1 MRGFLFVLILLL
13 VASCSDSEMQEGTVF
28 NYNESNGISSLD
40 PAFARNLEIM
50 WACNQLFDG
59 LVDLDSSLTIQ
70 ASLAKSWDIS
80 PDGKTYTFHLRNDA
94 YFHESEVF
102 ESKSSA
108 KIVAQDFVY
117 SFSRILDDKLASPGR
132 WVFNQVDFDTN
143 GGFSAPNDSTF
154 VIQLKQA
161 FPPFLGLLTTQY
173 CNVIPEE
180 AVVKYGED
188 FRSKPVGSGPFQFA
202 FWLEEVALV
211 FHKNPN
217 YWRKDAQG
225 TQLPYLDAVK
235 IDFVR
240 DMGAEFQGLLKG
252 EYDFMSGIHAS
263 YKDELLSMTGDLRD
277 NFDDIKFQKTAFIKT
292 DYLGILVDEDPELGG
307 LAMLRDQRVR
317 QAINY
322 AIDRDKMVRYLR
334 NNTVYPADKGFIPRG
349 MPPFD
354 DSAGYGYSYDPD
366 RALALLEEA
375 GYPSGKGMETI
386 EISTTGD
393 YVDLMEFIQ
402 HELSQIGIP
411 VSINVLQSGP
421 HREMVA
427 KSRLPVFRK
436 SWFAD
441 YADAENFLAL
451 FYSENF
457 CPSGPN
463 YTHYK
468 SARFDSL
475 FVKAGHELN
484 DGIRLKLYREMDSL
498 VMEQSPI
505 IPLYYDQ
512 VSHFVRKEITGL
524 QTNPVNMIDL
534 STVKKAQ

>member
-1 MRGFLFVLILLL
+1 MRGFFIFLLL
-13 VASCSDSEMQEGTVF
+13 LSVLSCSSSKEQEGVVF
-28 NYNESNGISSLD
+28 NYNESNGITSLD
-40 PAFARNLEIM
+40 PAFARNLENM
-50 WACNQLFDG
+50 WACNQIFDG
-59 LVDLDSSLTIQ
+59 LVDLDSSLIVQ
-70 ASLAKSWDIS
+70 PSIAKSWSIS
-80 PDGKTYTFHLRNDA
+80 EDGRQYTFQLRNDV

-102 ESKSSA
+102 ENSNSA
-108 KIVAQDFVY
+108 KITASDFVY
-117 SFSRILDDKLASPGR
+117 SFNRILDDKIASPGR
-132 WVFNQVDFDTN
+132 WVFNQVDTDAN
-143 GGFSAPNDSTF
+143 GGFKALNDSTLL
-154 VIQLKQA
+154 IQLKDA

-180 AVVKYGED
+180 AIKAYGED

-202 FWLEEVALV
+202 FWMEDVALV
-211 FHKNPN
+211 FHKNRK
-217 YWRKDAQG
+217 YWKKDAQG
-225 TQLPYLDAVK
+225 IRLPYIDAVK

-252 EYDFMSGIHAS
+252 NYDFMSGIHAS
-263 YKDELLSMTGDLRD
+263 YKDELLSMNGELRAD
-277 NFDDIKFQKTAFIKT
+277 FEDIKFQKTAFIKT

-307 LAMLRDQRVR
+307 LAMLRDVRVR

-322 AIDRDKMVRYLR
+322 AIDREKMVRYLR

-354 DSAGYGYSYDPD
+354 AHAGYGYSYNPD
-366 RALALLEEA
+366 KALALLSEA
-375 GYPSGKGMETI
+375 GFPGGKGMETI

-411 VSINVLQSGP
+411 VTVNVLQSGP

-427 KSRLPVFRK
+427 KSRLAVFRK

-451 FYSENF
+451 FYSPNF

-463 YTHYK
+463 YTHFK
-468 SARFDSL
+468 SEQFDSL
-475 FVKAGHELN
+475 FIQAGHEVN
-484 DGIRLKLYREMDSL
+484 DFKRLKLYRQMDSL

-512 VSHFVRKEITGL
+512 VSHFVRKEISGL

-534 STVKKAQ
+534 STVKKSQ

>member
-1 MRGFLFVLILLL
+1 MRGFFIFLLL
-13 VASCSDSEMQEGTVF
+13 LSVLSCSSSKEQEGVVF
-28 NYNESNGISSLD
+28 NYNESNGITSLD
-40 PAFARNLEIM
+40 PAFARNLENM
-50 WACNQLFDG
+50 WACNQIFDG
-59 LVDLDSSLTIQ
+59 LVDLDSSLIVQ
-70 ASLAKSWDIS
+70 PSIAKSWSIS
-80 PDGKTYTFHLRNDA
+80 EDGRQYTFQLRNDV

-102 ESKSSA
+102 ENSNSA
-108 KIVAQDFVY
+108 KITASDFVY
-117 SFSRILDDKLASPGR
+117 SFNRILDDKIASPGR
-132 WVFNQVDFDTN
+132 WVFNQVDTDAN
-143 GGFSAPNDSTF
+143 GGFTALNDSTLL
-154 VIQLKQA
+154 IQLKDA

-180 AVVKYGED
+180 AIKAYGED

-202 FWLEEVALV
+202 FWMEDVALV
-211 FHKNPN
+211 FHKNRM
-217 YWRKDAQG
+217 YWKKDAQG
-225 TQLPYLDAVK
+225 IRLPYIDAVK

-252 EYDFMSGIHAS
+252 NYDFMSGIHAS
-263 YKDELLSMTGDLRD
+263 YKDELLSMNGELRAD
-277 NFDDIKFQKTAFIKT
+277 FEDIKFQKTAFIKT

-307 LAMLRDQRVR
+307 LAMLRDVRVR
-317 QAINY
+317 QAINC
-322 AIDRDKMVRYLR
+322 AIDREKMVRYLR

-354 DSAGYGYSYDPD
+354 AHAGYGYSYNPD
-366 RALALLEEA
+366 KALALLSEA
-375 GYPSGKGMETI
+375 GFPGGKGMETI

-411 VSINVLQSGP
+411 VTVNVLQSGP

-427 KSRLPVFRK
+427 KSRLAVFRK

-451 FYSENF
+451 FYSPNF

-463 YTHYK
+463 YTHFK
-468 SARFDSL
+468 SEQFDSL
-475 FVKAGHELN
+475 FIQAGHEVN
-484 DGIRLKLYREMDSL
+484 DFKRLKLYRQMDSL

-512 VSHFVRKEITGL
+512 VSHFVRKEISGL

-534 STVKKAQ
+534 STVKKSQ